1 MKLAIYYERLGRIGQ
16 KPIVYLACRT
26 GILFCVFQWNRGKHE
41 RKKFSFRNL
50 TLARDLPFAL
60 A

>member
-1 MKLAIYYERLGRIGQ
+1 MKLVIYYERLGRIGQ
-16 KPIVYLACRT
+16 KPIVYLAC
-26 GILFCVFQWNRGKHE
+26 VFQWNRGEHE
-41 RKKFSFRNL
+41 RKKFSFRNP